1 MLSDKFSKA
10 ISVADNDVYHLP
22 KHLKKVGKLLMKA
35 ASEEKRSFDEVST
48 GGVCI
53 EDFIDEF
60 GSALRQVSNNFVK
73 LLNAHSKISEG
84 IGGSPSDLL
93 RAIGRVDGVVEE
105 FIEIYKLV
113 MSYEL
118 EDNNLQETQ
127 RYGLEMLRSTVE
139 SMIRSE
145 IKYKKKLGKKILD
158 AEDFIN
164 KNTNVLDGNKYTIA
178 LDFDRTALNKLR
190 GTVLWFKRCGEN
202 YAGKSESL
210 RQFEVF
216 RNTSDSID
224 LEDAAIMG
232 YIAGA
237 NHG

>member
-1 MLSDKFSKA
+1 MESGMEAENQPEDQ
-10 ISVADNDVYHLP
+10 DVYHLP
-22 KHLKKVGKLLMKA
+22 KHLRKVGKIFLKA
-35 ASEEKRSFDEVST
+35 ASDEKRSINEVST
-48 GGVCI
+48 GGTII
-53 EDFIDEF
+53 EDFYHEF
-60 GSALRQVSNNFVK
+60 GSALRQVSRNFLK
-73 LLNAHSKISEG
+73 LLKAHAKISEEL
-84 IGGSPSDLL
+84 GGSPSDLL
-93 RAIGRVDGVVEE
+93 RAIGRVDGVVDE
-105 FIEIYKLV
+105 FIETYKLV

-127 RYGLEMLRSTVE
+127 RHGLEMLRSTVE

-178 LDFDRTALNKLR
+178 LDFDHTALNKLR
-190 GTVLWFKRCGEN
+190 GTVLWFKRYRE
-202 YAGKSESL
+202 YYSGKSESL

-224 LEDAAIMG
+224 PEDAAIMG
-232 YIAGA
+232 YIVGA